1 MKFND
6 MAILYVN
13 SHHSDF
19 KYVAEAN
26 KSAASFKQY
35 LPNAKY
41 YLYTDKA
48 IKDPT
53 LVSEFDEVR
62 VTDFSYPD
70 FMKDR
75 VHLNGQMVALNTC
88 VHVHACNARTGL
100 Y

>member
-35 LPNAKY
+35 LPNTLTQHTKIAKQKEHSR
-41 YLYTDKA
+41 T
-48 IKDPT
+48 
-53 LVSEFDEVR
+53 FFN
-62 VTDFSYPD
+62 FS
-70 FMKDR
+70 
-75 VHLNGQMVALNTC
+75 
-88 VHVHACNARTGL
+88 
-100 Y
+100 